1 MRLVYRPASIFT
13 IGLIVQG
20 IVMSTTRSMG
30 RTVSD
35 GFLSAKVD
43 RFSVHKMSMVGALLL
58 LGRQEKF
65 PLGIEYIDQQAISKT
80 LTLNIKGSTIAGAL
94 NAIVKTGKGYRWNIR
109 NGVIDISNANMP
121 ADSGNLLY
129 KQIPLFAL
137 PYRMPLEQANSIL
150 RISLATAIHPGLGT
164 AGDFPVP
171 TAATAVVGPLVLHH
185 ASVRDIL
192 NSLVRGAQQA
202 AWIVNVPVV
211 QLSSLPASGLWIVVE
226 YNTMN
231 VTDVEKMLR
240 SNLCAKQS
248 SHPEIFGLENLPIS
262 NTDDRLMRLSCLR
275 TKSPPPI

>member
-171 TAATAVVGPLVLHH
+171 TD